1 MKTLMNKPGVSLLLV
16 GAVLMFLVRPVIG
29 KVWVV
34 GGVLSPITF
43 IVGLLGIIGGIYLIA
58 RSTLGPTA

>member
-1 MKTLMNKPGVSLLLV
+1 MDKPGVSLLIV
-16 GAVLMFLVRPVIG
+16 GVVLMFLVRPIIG
-29 KVWVV
+29 NVWVI

-58 RSTLGPTA
+58 RSNLGPSA